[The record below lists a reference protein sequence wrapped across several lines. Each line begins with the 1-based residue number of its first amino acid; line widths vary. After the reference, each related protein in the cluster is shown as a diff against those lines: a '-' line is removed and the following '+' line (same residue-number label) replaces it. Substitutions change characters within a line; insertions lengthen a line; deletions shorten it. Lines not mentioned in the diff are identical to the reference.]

1 MINMTNWDIVAGL
14 YNTTFTLFLFLIAFL
29 MFFIAYKGFK
39 AKNKYGGS
47 STVISGI
54 IFIIFGYYNAIFWFL
69 PYPYNGFMVWWIG
82 IILGIYAVF
91 AYLIKMVVRKIETE
105 KIERKDPYSEGQKK
119 PPLRRFVDLMTDENP
134 YKDQISITMEAVRKS
149 FHLAGL
155 LFIFAYFWFLVP
167 IPVTAH
173 VNNGVITFIT
183 NNEWSYNL
191 LWGDIHQ
198 QYPYTYGDF
207 QAVIDLTLFALFA
220 TLVLAILADLIRVIW
235 GPEYSIFNFLT
246 RAVLRNKEYNAAGPQ
261 IYLVTG
267 VIFSYLLYIMGLVDI
282 LVVTTAILV
291 ACFSDA
297 LAALIGRKY
306 GKHKIKCIGGDIKS
320 VEGFLAGAGSAFFFA
335 LIIIGPIYAIIVAI
349 IFFILDYFPIIIADN
364 ILNPIAI
371 TIVIGISYALIGFP
385 LGWF

>member
-1 MINMTNWDIVAGL
+1 MTNWDIVAGI

-29 MFFIAYKGFK
+29 MFFIAYKGYK

-47 STVISGI
+47 STVISGV
-54 IFIIFGYYNAIFWFL
+54 IFIFFGYYNTIFWFL

-91 AYLIKMVVRKIETE
+91 AVLIQKVVQKMDTE
-105 KIERKDPYSEGQKK
+105 KREGRQTYGEGQKK
-119 PPLRRFVDLMTDENP
+119 PPLYRFVELMTKENP

-155 LFIFAYFWFLVP
+155 LFIFSFFWFIVP
-167 IPVTAH
+167 IPVTEH
-173 VNNGVITFIT
+173 VNNGVIIFIT
-183 NNEWSYNL
+183 DNEWSYNL

-198 QYPYTYGDF
+198 NYPYTFGDF
-207 QAVIDLTLFALFA
+207 QAIIDLTLFALFA
-220 TLVLAILADLIRVIW
+220 TLILAILADLIRVLW

-246 RAVLRNKEYNAAGPQ
+246 RAVLRKKEYNAAGPQ

-267 VIFSYLLYIMGLVDI
+267 VIFSYLLYVMGLVNI
-282 LVVTTAILV
+282 LVVTAAILV

-306 GKHKIKCIGGDIKS
+306 GKHKVICIGGDIKS
-320 VEGFLAGAGSAFFFA
+320 IEGFFAGAGSAFLFA
-335 LIIIGPIYAIIVAI
+335 LILLGPVYAIIAAV
-349 IFFILDYFPIIIADN
+349 IFFLLDYFPIIIADN

-371 TIVIGISYALIGFP
+371 TIGIGISYALIGLP